1 MRAYA
6 KEAILVSQGAE
17 GDIKTYQIVWVDR
30 KGEEHISKA
39 LGVDMKSALQTVLRT
54 KKFVKLSGLP
64 EWTWFLAYSVFI
76 GTYAVAAFTIN
87 RPLLVT
93 LGSATLLLS
102 VKLMFDR
109 YFRYVK

>member
-6 KEAILVSQGAE
+6 KEAILISEGAQG
-17 GDIKTYQIVWVDR
+17 DLKTYQIVWVN
-30 KGEEHISKA
+30 KNGEEFTNA
-39 LGVDMKSALQTVLRT
+39 AVGVDMKSALQTVLRA
-54 KKFVKLSGLP
+54 KKLSKLSGLP
-64 EWTWFLAYSVFI
+64 EWTWFLAYSIFI
-76 GTYAVAAFTIN
+76 GTYSVAAFTLN

-93 LGSATLLLS
+93 LGSATLIVS

>member
-6 KEAILVSQGAE
+6 KEAILISGGDE
-17 GDIKTYQIVWVDR
+17 GGLKTYQIVWVN
-30 KGEEHISKA
+30 KNGEEFTNVA
-39 LGVDMKSALQTVLRT
+39 VGADMKSALQTVLRA
-54 KKFVKLSGLP
+54 KKLSKLSGLP
-64 EWTWFLAYSVFI
+64 EWTWFLIYSIFI
-76 GTYAVAAFTIN
+76 GTYAVAAFTLN

-93 LGSATLLLS
+93 LGSATLIAS